1 MRSKIAAALEAGAA
15 DEAELRYAN
24 TEGGSADSDGG
35 DAGMRRAPFRCV
47 LTSAQERVGIGEL
60 RGAISGESPGTAAR
74 ARPRMVV
81 DAPSLA
87 RSLPLALTPAPTRPD
102 ALATLPAP
110 KAEPT
115 IAMTT
120 LERQRAGGRKQL
132 DVGNRRRRRGG
143 KGGGGSRSGQSQ
155 GGKGKAGR

>member
-1 MRSKIAAALEAGAA
+1 MRSQIAAALEAGAA

-47 LTSAQERVGIGEL
+47 LTSA
-60 RGAISGESPGTAAR
+60 
-74 ARPRMVV
+74 
-81 DAPSLA
+81 
-87 RSLPLALTPAPTRPD
+87 
-102 ALATLPAP
+102 P
-110 KAEPT
+110 KVEPT